1 MQAAVSRLARRLL
14 APLTAVAALALCAPG
29 AFAACAG
36 QDVAPTDPAAPA
48 ATLCLLNQE
57 RTARGLDPLAASP
70 TLDKAAVAYARDMV
84 ARGFFDHVS
93 PGGGTM
99 VDRMKAAGW
108 APAGAWTAGENIA
121 WGTGR
126 LATPAAIVDGWMHS
140 PGHKAN
146 ILNAAYGQVGIGIAA
161 GAPQP
166 GLDDAGTYVNDF
178 ASGAAK
184 AASVTP
190 RRATARCA
198 SKASVRAH
206 VALVGHRR
214 AAAVRRCGPARGR

>member
-1 MQAAVSRLARRLL
+1 MQPAVSRHTRRIL
-14 APLTAVAALALCAPG
+14 APLTAVAALLLCAPG
-29 AFAACAG
+29 ALAACAN
-36 QDVAPTDPAAPA
+36 QDVGPGDPAAPA

-57 RTARGLDPLAASP
+57 RTSRGLDPLAGSP

-108 APAGAWTAGENIA
+108 APTGAWTAGENIA
-121 WGTGR
+121 WGTGT

-146 ILNAAYGQVGIGIAA
+146 ILSAAYGQVGIGIAA
-161 GAPQP
+161 GAPQA
-166 GLDDAGTYVNDF
+166 GLRDAGTYVNDF
-178 ASGAAK
+178 ASGEAR
-184 AASVTP
+184 AASAAPKRPV
-190 RRATARCA
+190 ARCA

-206 VALVGHRR
+206 VALVGHR
-214 AAAVRRCGPARGR
+214 AAARRCAPARR